1 MFIHSTQYQFK
12 SITVKS
18 NCFPHVSD
26 VYINGLSKLEK
37 MNIEHNSFT
46 SRKNSYGMII
56 SKVFQVSNCERLQWI
71 EIGQCS
77 FSDFAGI
84 FKLRNLPCLQYL
96 IIGFK
101 DVPSN
106 NFVYSS
112 FVVRS
117 NEWGLYW
124 SVDLPSLKY
133 IELGQYSFCYSMNTV
148 IESSAFV
155 ECIDVNRSSFS
166 GSYYSWSMF
175 SLWNNLWCILFSD
188 NAKLDWDE
196 WFDWI

>member
-1 MFIHSTQYQFK
+1 MLFFFAVYLYFIFKVVKDFDMQLFSTLYERPNDHLVLSGYKYYYACSFIPPQYQFK

-18 NCFPHVSD
+18 NCFPNVSD

-37 MNIEHNSFT
+37 LNIEHNSFT

-77 FSDFAGI
+77 FSDFAGV

-117 NEWGLYW
+117 NE
-124 SVDLPSLKY
+124 
-133 IELGQYSFCYSMNTV
+133 
-148 IESSAFV
+148 
-155 ECIDVNRSSFS
+155 
-166 GSYYSWSMF
+166 
-175 SLWNNLWCILFSD
+175 
-188 NAKLDWDE
+188 
-196 WFDWI
+196 